1 MTKFS
6 DSAKKGIYLLPNL
19 FTTGAMFAGYYSII
33 ASINGKFELAAISVF
48 IAALLDGLDGRV
60 ARLTNTQ
67 SAFGEQY
74 DSLSDLVSFGL
85 APSLLMYNWSL
96 SSLSSYHPIMGKIGW
111 LAAFIYAACGALR
124 LARFNV
130 QIDTV
135 DKAYF
140 QGLPSPAAAAL
151 ICSFVWVAVDHEFT
165 GEQLQFIVLPLTII
179 AGLLMVSR
187 FRYYSFKTL
196 PFKES
201 VPFVWVLILVMVFV
215 LLTLAPAK
223 VLLVVFS
230 IYSVSGVLM
239 TMNNLKRKKTPKI
252 LKKEVEKE
260 SSANQ
265 SVKSDNKH
273 TDQQSKPAIDK
284 KVSKKKTTKKK
295 TKKKTTKKATKK
307 ATKKTTKKT
316 TGKE

>member
-1 MTKFS
+1 MTKIS
-6 DSAKKGIYLLPNL
+6 ETAKKKGIYLLPNL
-19 FTTGAMFAGYYSII
+19 FTTGALFAGYYSII

-85 APSLLMYNWSL
+85 APSLLMYTWSL
-96 SSLSSYHPIMGKIGW
+96 KSLAVIHPVMGKIGW
-111 LAAFIYAACGALR
+111 LVAFIYAVSGALR

-130 QIDTV
+130 QIGTV

-140 QGLPSPAAAAL
+140 QGLASPAAAAVV
-151 ICSFVWVAVDHEFT
+151 CSFVWVAVDHEFT
-165 GEQLQFIVLPLTII
+165 GESLRFVSLAVTLC

-201 VPFVWVLILVMVFV
+201 VPFVWILVLVLIFV
-215 LLTLAPAK
+215 LLALAPAK
-223 VLLVVFS
+223 VLFVVFGL
-230 IYSVSGVLM
+230 YALSGPVM
-239 TMNNLKRKKTPKI
+239 TLYGLRKKR
-252 LKKEVEKE
+252 
-260 SSANQ
+260 
-265 SVKSDNKH
+265 
-273 TDQQSKPAIDK
+273 
-284 KVSKKKTTKKK
+284 SKK
-295 TKKKTTKKATKK
+295 
-307 ATKKTTKKT
+307 
-316 TGKE
+316 

>member
-1 MTKFS
+1 MTKLS

-33 ASINGKFELAAISVF
+33 SSINGKYELAAISVF

-85 APSLLMYNWSL
+85 APSLLVYNWSL
-96 SSLSSYHPIMGKIGW
+96 NSLSQIHPIMGKIGW
-111 LAAFIYAACGALR
+111 LAAFIYAACGAMR

-130 QIDTV
+130 QIEAV

-140 QGLPSPAAAAL
+140 QGLASPAAAAV
-151 ICSFVWVAVDHEFT
+151 ICSFVWVAVDHEFS
-165 GEQLQFIVLPLTII
+165 GESLRFVVLPLTII
-179 AGLLMVSR
+179 VGLLMVSR

-201 VPFVWVLILVMVFV
+201 VPFAWIIALMLIFV

-223 VLLVVFS
+223 VLFTVFS
-230 IYSVSGVLM
+230 LYALSGIFITLYSIRNRRKNKAADKQLDEESNKKGD
-239 TMNNLKRKKTPKI
+239 KR
-252 LKKEVEKE
+252 
-260 SSANQ
+260 N
-265 SVKSDNKH
+265 
-273 TDQQSKPAIDK
+273 DK
-284 KVSKKKTTKKK
+284 KSAETNSTK
-295 TKKKTTKKATKK
+295 
-307 ATKKTTKKT
+307 
-316 TGKE
+316 